1 MNPERTRTVMSTP
14 VYQALK
20 ERIMDRRVAPSAR
33 LNIDA
38 LALEL
43 KVSQTPLREALTR
56 LTTERLVNF
65 EPFKGYSVT
74 PLLSSRR
81 FSELME
87 VRRALEGTAIRQ
99 AVVRINSKELH
110 HLQSL
115 IDTMQQSVPGPEFRT
130 YQAFNRLDQ
139 QFHELIFQIADNL
152 TLLETYQSLNT
163 HVQLAR
169 LDLTGHE
176 IAADESYREHTKILE
191 TLKNRDAVAAD
202 NAMQQHLNSVE
213 VRLGLQLDYLILQH
227 NIGAAPERDLGP

>member
-1 MNPERTRTVMSTP
+1 MNPERNRTVLSAP
-14 VYQALK
+14 IYQALK

-56 LTTERLVNF
+56 LATERLVIF

-87 VRRALEGTAIRQ
+87 VRRALEGTAIQQ
-99 AVVRINSKELH
+99 AVVRVNPKDLH
-110 HLQSL
+110 HMKNL
-115 IDTMQQSVPGPEFRT
+115 ISTMQQSVPGPEFRT

-152 TLLETYQSLNT
+152 TLLETYQGLNT

-169 LDLTGHE
+169 LDLAGHE
-176 IAADESYREHTKILE
+176 IAADESHREHTTILE
-191 TLKNRDAVAAD
+191 TLEKGDPVAA
-202 NAMQQHLNSVE
+202 NRAMQQHLNSVE
-213 VRLGLQLDYLILQH
+213 VRLGSQLDYLTSRYSSSTTL
-227 NIGAAPERDLGP
+227 ESTSTL

>member
-1 MNPERTRTVMSTP
+1 MNPERNRTVMSTP

-20 ERIMDRRVAPSAR
+20 ERIMDRRVAPNVR

-56 LTTERLVNF
+56 LTTERLVIF

-87 VRRALEGTAIRQ
+87 VRRALEGTAIQQ
-99 AVVRINSKELH
+99 AVVRINLKDLH
-110 HLQSL
+110 HLQNL
-115 IDTMQQSVPGPEFRT
+115 INTMQQSEPGSEFRT

-139 QFHELIFQIADNL
+139 QFHELIFQIADNQ

-176 IAADESYREHTKILE
+176 IAADESHREHTTILE
-191 TLKNRDAVAAD
+191 TLKSGDPIAA
-202 NAMQQHLNSVE
+202 NKAMQQHLDSVE
-213 VRLGLQLDYLILQH
+213 IRLGSQLDYLISP
-227 NIGAAPERDLGP
+227 NTSATSERALIL

>member
-1 MNPERTRTVMSTP
+1 MNPERNRTVMSTP

-56 LTTERLVNF
+56 LTTERLVIF

-87 VRRALEGTAIRQ
+87 VRRALEGTAIQQ
-99 AVVRINSKELH
+99 AVVRINLKDLH
-110 HLQSL
+110 HLQNL
-115 IDTMQQSVPGPEFRT
+115 INTMQQSVPGPEFRT
-130 YQAFNRLDQ
+130 YQVFNRLDQ

-176 IAADESYREHTKILE
+176 IAADESHHEHTTILE
-191 TLKNRDAVAAD
+191 TLKNGDPVAA
-202 NAMQQHLNSVE
+202 NKAMQQHLNSVE
-213 VRLGLQLDYLILQH
+213 IRLGSQLDYLISQH
-227 NIGAAPERDLGP
+227 KASSGLERALIP